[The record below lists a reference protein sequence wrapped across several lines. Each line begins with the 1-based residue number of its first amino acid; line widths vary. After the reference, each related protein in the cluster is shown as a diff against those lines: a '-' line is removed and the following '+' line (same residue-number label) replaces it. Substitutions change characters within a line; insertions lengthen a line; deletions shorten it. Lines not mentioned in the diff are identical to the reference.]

1 MDGWNNVFFDTLHFL
16 YFGLVLQHKVWYY
29 NACTRTLSQCSVQCN
44 AWLPAWMHFKAVLHA
59 GDVPPIHFSSSDSG
73 NDGFPWLGSLAI
85 SELCLAWLSFPPQE
99 TADARCFWFILHS
112 KISTVGP
119 ETLANLAFS
128 DCLYRLCLTSD
139 DAAAAFHQVSMQ
151 VRSPLNKKA

>member
-1 MDGWNNVFFDTLHFL
+1 MDEIMYFL
-16 YFGLVLQHKVWYY
+16 IHSTSYILVLSY
-29 NACTRTLSQCSVQCN
+29 NIRFDIIMLAQGHFPNALSSVMPACL
-44 AWLPAWMHFKAVLHA
+44 HFKAVLHA

-112 KISTVGP
+112 KISTVAP

-139 DAAAAFHQVSMQ
+139 DATAALHQVSMQ
-151 VRSPLNKKA
+151 LRSPLNKKA

>member
-1 MDGWNNVFFDTLHFL
+1 MYFL
-16 YFGLVLQHKVWYY
+16 IHSTSYILVLSY
-29 NACTRTLSQCSVQCN
+29 NIRFDIITLAQGHFPNALSSVMPAC
-44 AWLPAWMHFKAVLHA
+44 LPAWLQFKAVLHA
-59 GDVPPIHFSSSDSG
+59 GDVLPIHFSSSDSG
-73 NDGFPWLGSLAI
+73 NDGFPWLSSLAI

-112 KISTVGP
+112 KISTVAP
-119 ETLANLAFS
+119 DTLANLAFS